1 MEMMELAGYG
11 IPAALIARWRE
22 QQGARLLPLQ
32 EQAVRGYD
40 LFGEGNLLV
49 QAPTS
54 SGKTFIGEMAA
65 VDMPQPGTF
74 QVRLVDALAEI
85 EESDLRRGAR
95 IDDKPPA

>member
-1 MEMMELAGYG
+1 MDMMELAGYG

-22 QQGARLLPLQ
+22 QQGAQLLPLQ
-32 EQAVRGYD
+32 EQAVREYG

-65 VDMPQPGTF
+65 VDAAMG
-74 QVRLVDALAEI
+74 
-85 EESDLRRGAR
+85 RGKAV
-95 IDDKPPA
+95 